1 MLYLTKLLLVLS
13 LERKTKAYYL
23 AFLHEDKPMRSCP
36 AVAQNA
42 NTDTKV
48 NNQALQ
54 SRNRAFSFWTKLAAS
69 VAFGSFLFGSAPAL
83 SQSLSDKTLVVAVAV
98 APPFIE
104 ITDDFHKPRGVDV
117 SLIKELQKR
126 TGFKTHQDEMAMMTL
141 DEMVTLGRSGK
152 ADIVAGALSATAER
166 SAHYSVTEP
175 YVYNSVCMVT
185 RANDT
190 IDDIKDLQNRTLAIQ
205 IGTNVT
211 SIAAQNPGMH
221 LYEVSSTFMTFY
233 AVATGKAD
241 ALLVDEIIALEYIK
255 SWPNA
260 GLKVAYRLPDTETG
274 IALFFKKDSPIS
286 RELQKTYQN
295 MLDDGTVDRIVR
307 NELGAYIDLLTVKN

>member
-1 MLYLTKLLLVLS
+1 MLYLTKLLLILI

-23 AFLHEDKPMRSCP
+23 SFLHEDKPMRSCQ

-54 SRNRAFSFWTKLAAS
+54 NRNRAFSFWTKLAAS

-83 SQSLSDKTLVVAVAV
+83 SQSLSDKTLVIAVAV
-98 APPFIE
+98 APPFID
-104 ITDDFHKPRGVDV
+104 ITDDFHKPKGVDV
-117 SLIKELQKR
+117 ALIKELQKR
-126 TGFKTHQDEMAMMTL
+126 TGFKTHKDEMAMMTL
-141 DEMVTLGRSGK
+141 DEMVALGRSGK
-152 ADIVAGALSATAER
+152 ADIVAGALSATADR
-166 SAHYSVTEP
+166 SAHYSVTKP

-255 SWPNA
+255 TWPNA
-260 GLKVAYRLPDTETG
+260 GLKVAYRLPNTETG
-274 IALFFKKDSPIS
+274 VALFFKKDSPIS
-286 RELQKTYQN
+286 RELQKTYQD

-307 NELGAYIDLLTVKN
+307 DELGAYIDLQTVKN

>member
-1 MLYLTKLLLVLS
+1 MPNSCLLYLTKLLLVLS
-13 LERKTKAYYL
+13 LERKTKAFYL

-48 NNQALQ
+48 NNQALP

-69 VAFGSFLFGSAPAL
+69 VAFGSFLFGSAPVL
-83 SQSLSDKTLVVAVAV
+83 SQSLSDKTLVIAVAV
-98 APPFIE
+98 APPFID
-104 ITDDFHKPRGVDV
+104 ITDDFHKPKGVDV
-117 SLIKELQKR
+117 ALIKELQKR
-126 TGFKTHQDEMAMMTL
+126 TGFKTYQDEMAMMTL

-166 SAHYSVTEP
+166 SANYSVTKP

-211 SIAAQNPGMH
+211 SITNQNPGMH
-221 LYEVSSTFMTFY
+221 LYEVSSTFP
-233 AVATGKAD
+233 
-241 ALLVDEIIALEYIK
+241 
-255 SWPNA
+255 S
-260 GLKVAYRLPDTETG
+260 
-274 IALFFKKDSPIS
+274 
-286 RELQKTYQN
+286 
-295 MLDDGTVDRIVR
+295 ML
-307 NELGAYIDLLTVKN
+307 